1 MPKLTENVTWQEID
15 GELVVL
21 DLSRS
26 VYLTTNR
33 TGAFL
38 AKQLRDERDRDEL
51 VTSLVAEYGIEQ
63 HVASNDVDDFLDQLA
78 QEQLLA

>member
-1 MPKLTENVTWQEID
+1 MPQLIENVTWQEID

-21 DLSRS
+21 DMARS

-38 AKQLRDERDRDEL
+38 AKELREERGRDEL
-51 VTSLVAEYGIEQ
+51 ISALVAEYEIE
-63 HVASNDVDDFLDQLA
+63 HDVAARDVDSFLEQLA
-78 QEQLLA
+78 QEELLA

>member
-1 MPKLTENVTWQEID
+1 MPKLIDDVTWQEID

-33 TGAFL
+33 SGAFL
-38 AKQLRDERDRDEL
+38 AKQLREEREHEEL
-51 VTSLVAEYGIEQ
+51 VEAMVSEYGVNRD
-63 HVASNDVDDFLDQLA
+63 VASRDVEDFLDQL
-78 QEQLLA
+78 EQKNLLG